1 MRQKIK
7 FFLSFLTIG
16 LFFIV
21 SSCSEDYEIT
31 EHNHTH
37 DGYTIKNYSY
47 KQASKL
53 SKFQK
58 ASKIVKQELDLKFSN
73 LKTFKNS
80 KFKKSVARDTD
91 LSFAIDS
98 SLIKEVTKDDVT
110 TYTML
115 VALDTV
121 DYSDNSFDNLIVKVD
136 SQNNISSYIIHCT
149 PTGEAVYNAIHNS
162 YTFQGDTEL
171 SKVYGITTLGGSGSG
186 SGNENGGGSVDYGG
200 SEAGGGANTWD
211 SVICVTL
218 IKCNYLYTHIAGPG
232 CANTYSETIC
242 YTNPNYNPWND
253 GGSSPE
259 EEDPL
264 EGDNSNPGGGGG
276 STSSSNPTNDT
287 GGTSTVTVLPEEI
300 VALDTDLIKTPAQIE
315 REKDFKAG
323 LSLQQKI
330 WLSNH
335 DDVEDDIF
343 EYLESQVTG
352 PLEEEYSDESVDFI
366 KEALEILNEDGE
378 LDLNNEI
385 ILEQSFLSN
394 QKAYCVFSKLLTLS
408 NDSHFKKIIVDL
420 FDSNDKANV
429 IFSVANLPTGYDAV
443 TSPNVRGGVTAQS
456 LYKITLDQDFV
467 NNASTIE
474 IALTLVHEL
483 IHAELLERCL
493 RLGIITNMGFNSST
507 YDGIFVFNNGQQIS
521 PMSNYGLTFLNM
533 LIQEYRNY
541 SNPSEWNHNLMT
553 GLNYNNIITQNLLEI
568 YPLLNDTSS
577 DFINNINSD
586 INNTNGLF
594 TLNDAFYFLSWRG
607 LEQTQNYINLI
618 QNNPVS
624 LNKKNYIETASN
636 NKFTNT
642 CN

>member
-1 MRQKIK
+1 MRQQIK
-7 FFLSFLTIG
+7 FFLSFLTLG

-58 ASKIVKQELDLKFSN
+58 ASKIVKQKLNLKFSD

-136 SQNNISSYIIHCT
+136 SQNNTSLYIIHYT

-242 YTNPNYNPWND
+242 YTNPNYNPWS
-253 GGSSPE
+253 GVGSSPE

-276 STSSSNPTNDT
+276 STSSSSPTNDT

-323 LSLQQKI
+323 LTLQQKI

-343 EYLESQVTG
+343 EYLESQVTDL
-352 PLEEEYSDESVDFI
+352 LEEEYLDEEKLFVMEAIISLMGNGEIDFEN
-366 KEALEILNEDGE
+366 KVILDSSIVN
-378 LDLNNEI
+378 
-385 ILEQSFLSN
+385 N
-394 QKAYCVFSKLLTLS
+394 QKIKCVYENLKSMSSTIF
-408 NDSHFKKIIVDL
+408 NDVINNH
-420 FDSNDKANV
+420 FDSSKKAH
-429 IFSVANLPTGYDAV
+429 IRYKIAST
-443 TSPNVRGGVTAQS
+443 PNGEYAYTKGSTNNGS
-456 LYKITLDQDFV
+456 TFFEITLDPNIV
-467 NNASTIE
+467 SNGSNIE
-474 IALTLVHEL
+474 ISLLLIHES
-483 IHAELLERCL
+483 IHAELLDRCVY
-493 RLGIITNMGFNSST
+493 LGIINAFSGGNPIFTNSADTYTTQDSLFALLVYKYLNFNGMNS
-507 YDGIFVFNNGQQIS
+507 Q
-521 PMSNYGLTFLNM
+521 
-533 LIQEYRNY
+533 
-541 SNPSEWNHNLMT
+541 WNHDLFTVLGYRTKMAQNLIDIHPWLNDVNNDFLTNINNDPYRIGGDYSLQEIMNYISWI
-553 GLNYNNIITQNLLEI
+553 GLEGTQDYLTSINNNISELARMI
-568 YPLLNDTSS
+568 YVE
-577 DFINNINSD
+577 NSARTKYTD
-586 INNTNGLF
+586 
-594 TLNDAFYFLSWRG
+594 
-607 LEQTQNYINLI
+607 Q
-618 QNNPVS
+618 
-624 LNKKNYIETASN
+624 
-636 NKFTNT
+636 